1 MTRLVPL
8 LAALGAALALA
19 VGAGWLW
26 LGRGADDFA
35 ACGSGTV
42 TGQAAIGG
50 PFTLV
55 DESGATVTE
64 AEVIDRP
71 ALVYFGYTFCP
82 DVCPLDAARNARAV
96 DLLAERG
103 FEVKPVFV
111 TIDPARDTPE
121 VLAEF
126 TDYMHPDMQGL
137 TGSDEQIRAAAQAY
151 RVYYSRR
158 GDDPDTY
165 LMDHSVFS
173 YLMLPERGFV
183 TLFRGAP
190 GAAGPGVTAEEVAEE
205 AACYLENA

>member
-1 MTRLVPL
+1 MRIVPL
-8 LAALGAALALA
+8 LAATGAALA
-19 VGAGWLW
+19 VVVTAGYFW
-26 LGRGADDFA
+26 LGRGGDDFA
-35 ACGSGTV
+35 GCGSGTV
-42 TGQAAIGG
+42 TGEAAIGG
-50 PFTLV
+50 PFTRV
-55 DESGATVTE
+55 DETGATVTE

-111 TIDPARDTPE
+111 TIDPDRDTPE

-137 TGSDEQIRAAAQAY
+137 TGSAEQVRAAAQAY

-173 YLMLPERGFV
+173 YLMLPDHGFV

-190 GAAGPGVTAEEVAEE
+190 GGPGEGVTAEEVADE